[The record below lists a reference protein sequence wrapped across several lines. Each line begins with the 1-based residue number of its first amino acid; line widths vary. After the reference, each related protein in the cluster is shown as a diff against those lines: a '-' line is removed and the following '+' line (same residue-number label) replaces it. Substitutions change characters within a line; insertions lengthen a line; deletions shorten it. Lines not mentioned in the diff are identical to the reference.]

1 MQERN
6 SRRLGEPLKDVVP
19 SARFY
24 STINR
29 FFPVSGNPAVLVK
42 GHCETIIQ
50 PFKELP
56 VLFSNRPLRGEHS
69 LPAPSALSP
78 PNEFSSDAPRRLSA
92 IANQE
97 RALSKPTHSD
107 LPLPCD

>member
-56 VLFSNRPLRGEHS
+56 VLFSNRPTRGEHS
-69 LPAPSALSP
+69 LPAPSAPSP
-78 PNEFSSDAPRRLSA
+78 PMSF
-92 IANQE
+92 I
-97 RALSKPTHSD
+97 
-107 LPLPCD
+107 

>member
-29 FFPVSGNPAVLVK
+29 FFPVSGNPAVLLK

-56 VLFSNRPLRGEHS
+56 VLFSNRPTSRRTLFTGPFSPFSSYEFHLMLRGS
-69 LPAPSALSP
+69 
-78 PNEFSSDAPRRLSA
+78 LSA

-97 RALSKPTHSD
+97 RALSKPTRSD